1 MGNFGGGNFPS
12 APAPRPAGSPGG
24 SPYAPPAFG
33 APGQAPRSAGSA
45 GRSPAI
51 YIINGVLFLLW
62 GLLMVLGSC
71 LRGYGLIVVMTTMEI
86 PGEAYPRLIGL
97 GAGAILGLLLGIVMI
112 AGGLGMAMRNN
123 LGGAKAA
130 TIIAA
135 IPCFGCLVC
144 PFGIWSCCFIFDEQS
159 KRDFGVR

>member
-1 MGNFGGGNFPS
+1 
-12 APAPRPAGSPGG
+12 
-24 SPYAPPAFG
+24 
-33 APGQAPRSAGSA
+33 
-45 GRSPAI
+45 
-51 YIINGVLFLLW
+51 
-62 GLLMVLGSC
+62 MVLGSC